1 MWRRSGRGPRQVCD
15 LRTRHGLASVQ
26 MVGVGSPAQ
35 ELGQFVISHL
45 APDRRRAAERRLV
58 SGYHRELTAALRARG
73 RADVADTYT
82 LDACWAEYVAGGIGR
97 WGLVRALAYLA
108 KAMPQLGQFFHDQ
121 LAAFLRDHCPDP
133 ATAPMP
139 RV

>member
-1 MWRRSGRGPRQVCD
+1 MLLAAGGAGTHEPPRLCLIDFEAMPIWGPNPGLAAGPRQVCD

-35 ELGQFVISHL
+35 ELGQFVTSHL

-97 WGLVRALAYLA
+97 WGLVRAL
-108 KAMPQLGQFFHDQ
+108 G
-121 LAAFLRDHCPDP
+121 
-133 ATAPMP
+133 
-139 RV
+139 